1 MIKILLRK
9 VSILV
14 NLNRLTFH
22 FNSLIFIV
30 FVGAAELEDKQLLNG
45 GNIDDDASGSGL
57 KMNHLWSQAKDFVPD
72 CKFFGRLS

>member
-1 MIKILLRK
+1 
-9 VSILV
+9 
-14 NLNRLTFH
+14 
-22 FNSLIFIV
+22 LIFIV